1 MHKYGDLY
9 KFWINLLENVNLDD
23 VKLKQVEFLKD
34 LVNGFE
40 VYKTVKKRK
49 KELLYKA
56 EDLYLLF
63 LRNKSKTVNKKIIK
77 SCSDQSDTVKQE

>member
-1 MHKYGDLY
+1 M
-9 KFWINLLENVNLDD
+9 NLDD

-40 VYKTVKKRK
+40 VYKTVKKWK

-63 LRNKSKTVNKKIIK
+63 LGNKSKTVNKKIIK

>member
-9 KFWINLLENVNLDD
+9 KFWINLLDNVNLDD

-34 LVNGFE
+34 LMNGFE

-63 LRNKSKTVNKKIIK
+63 LGNKSKTVNKKIIK
-77 SCSDQSDTVKQE
+77 SYSDQSDTVKQE